1 VKIAVLSGKGGTG
14 KTLVSV
20 NLAALAGDA
29 AYIDCDV
36 EEPNGHLF
44 FKPADV
50 VTEEITVKI
59 PAVDQ
64 GLCNGC
70 RECVEFCKFN
80 ALAYVD
86 QRLMIF
92 EEVCHSCGGCIL
104 LCPLRALTERDQPIG
119 VIERGFSEDV
129 RVMTGM
135 LNTGEASG
143 IPIIKKL
150 LADVPAGLTFIDCP
164 PGSACTVMES
174 VRDSD
179 YCILVAE
186 PTIFGA
192 HNLALVHE
200 LAQLFGK
207 PHGVVLN
214 KCLEGPNPSEQ
225 YCQAKGI
232 KILARIDYEQELGVL
247 NSEGLVAI
255 RESDRYRAL
264 FASLLEAVR
273 EEVQHETALD
283 PQR

>member
-1 VKIAVLSGKGGTG
+1 
-14 KTLVSV
+14 
-20 NLAALAGDA
+20 
-29 AYIDCDV
+29 
-36 EEPNGHLF
+36 
-44 FKPADV
+44 
-50 VTEEITVKI
+50 
-59 PAVDQ
+59 
-64 GLCNGC
+64 
-70 RECVEFCKFN
+70 
-80 ALAYVD
+80 
-86 QRLMIF
+86 
-92 EEVCHSCGGCIL
+92 
-104 LCPLRALTERDQPIG
+104 
-119 VIERGFSEDV
+119 
-129 RVMTGM
+129 
-135 LNTGEASG
+135 
-143 IPIIKKL
+143 
-150 LADVPAGLTFIDCP
+150 
-164 PGSACTVMES
+164 MES